1 MELLFATHNAHKVD
15 EVRAI
20 LAGTGVTVRSL
31 ADAGFTDDPPETGD
45 TFEANAL
52 QKARFVHER
61 TGLPCIADD
70 SGLEVDALAGAP
82 GVWSRRFSPEATHAA
97 NNRLLL
103 ERLAGVTD
111 RRARFR
117 CVLALVGVGED
128 KVADGRCEGSIA
140 IAARG
145 DEGFGYDPLFLPDEA
160 AGRSMAEL
168 SMDEK
173 NAISHR
179 GRAFR
184 QLPAL
189 LRSLEGT

>member
-1 MELLFATHNAHKVD
+1 MHLLFATNNAHKVE

-20 LAGTGVTVRSL
+20 LEGTGVVVRSL
-31 ADAGFTDDPPETGD
+31 AEAGVDVDPPETGD

-52 QKARFVHER
+52 QKARYLHER

-70 SGLEVDALAGAP
+70 SGIEVDALGGAP
-82 GVWSRRFSPEATHAA
+82 GVHSKRFSPEGTDAA

-103 ERLAGVTD
+103 ERLAGITD

-117 CVLALVGVGED
+117 CVVALVGLGPDRTLE
-128 KVADGRCEGSIA
+128 GRCEGRIA
-140 IAARG
+140 DSPRG
-145 DEGFGYDPLFLPDEA
+145 QGGFGYDPLFLPDEA
-160 AGRSMAEL
+160 PGRTMAEL
-168 SMDEK
+168 SPAEK

-184 QLPAL
+184 QLPAAL
-189 LRSLEGT
+189 QEPRT